1 MTVVFYISGHGFG
14 HASREIEVINA
25 VFARLPNARIIV
37 RTSAA
42 RWLFERTLRGPAD
55 VQHAVCDTGAVQ
67 QGSLVVDVP
76 ATIRAAA
83 DFHAPAHFET
93 RVDEEARVLERV
105 GAQLVIADVPPLAF
119 AAAARAGVPAVALSN
134 FTWDWIYEG
143 YADAIAEADAAWL
156 IHRLSACYALADE
169 AWRLPL
175 AGGFESFRHI
185 IDLPL
190 VARHA
195 RHTRADVR
203 DRLRL
208 PADAPLLLVSFG
220 GYQSHELDLARA
232 AANVRH
238 AKILITAPNPTTPPE
253 GVIAIDEHALYGG
266 GLRYED
272 LVGAVDIVLTKP
284 GYGIVSEC
292 IANGARLL
300 YTPRGRFR
308 EYEVFV
314 EQMPSL
320 LPCEFLPLQDLAS
333 GTWDDA
339 IVSLLAKPLPS
350 ARVATNGAEAAAAR
364 IIARIGSN

>member
-1 MTVVFYISGHGFG
+1 LTLVFYISGHGFG

-25 VFARLPNARIIV
+25 LFARAPHARIIV

-76 ATIRAAA
+76 ATVRAAA
-83 DFHAPAHFET
+83 EFHANPEP
-93 RVDEEARVLERV
+93 RIDEEARLLEGA

-143 YADAIAEADAAWL
+143 YEDALADAPWL
-156 IHRLSACYALADE
+156 IDRLRAWYALADE

-175 AGGFESFRHI
+175 AGGFDSFRRI
-185 IDLPL
+185 VDLPFI
-190 VARHA
+190 ARHA
-195 RHTRADVR
+195 RHGRGEVR
-203 DRLRL
+203 ERLGL

-232 AANVRH
+232 AASVRH
-238 AKILITAPNPTTPPE
+238 ARIVITSPNPTTALLPP
-253 GVIAIDEHALYGG
+253 GVLTIDEHALYGS

-272 LVGAVDIVLTKP
+272 LVGAIDIVLTKP

-300 YTPRGRFR
+300 YTSRGRFR
-308 EYEVFV
+308 EYDIFV
-314 EQMPSL
+314 DQMPRL
-320 LPCEFLPLQDLAS
+320 LPCEFLPQTDLS
-333 GTWDDA
+333 TGDWDPA
-339 IVSLLAKPLPS
+339 IARLLAQPAPTQ
-350 ARVATNGAEAAAAR
+350 RPTNGADAVAERICAR
-364 IIARIGSN
+364 LGAD